1 MLLQQLGIEVLMLL
15 AGYAKVKKVVIF
27 DFDKTLT
34 TRDTFKIWIACVFYF
49 FPHKVILCLNILLMK
64 IYKEPEKLAIT

>member
-1 MLLQQLGIEVLMLL
+1 MIHSCSWVVQTMLLQQLGIEVLMLL

-34 TRDTFKIWIACVFYF
+34 TRDTFKIWIACVFI
-49 FPHKVILCLNILLMK
+49 FPS
-64 IYKEPEKLAIT
+64 